1 MVWVTIMTDKI
12 NFGKGLGLIG
22 GLNAPQKSATSK
34 PGAGKT
40 PADRVDFS
48 SVLQEVNKAREAQA
62 PVGGERAEKLAALQ
76 AQIAE
81 GSYQPDLE
89 KVAASLIDFF
99 AGEKK

>member
-1 MVWVTIMTDKI
+1 MTDKI
-12 NFGKGLGLIG
+12 NFGKGLGAIG

-34 PGAGKT
+34 PGTGKT
-40 PADRVDFS
+40 SADRVDFS
-48 SVLQEVNKAREAQA
+48 SLLQEVNKTREAPA